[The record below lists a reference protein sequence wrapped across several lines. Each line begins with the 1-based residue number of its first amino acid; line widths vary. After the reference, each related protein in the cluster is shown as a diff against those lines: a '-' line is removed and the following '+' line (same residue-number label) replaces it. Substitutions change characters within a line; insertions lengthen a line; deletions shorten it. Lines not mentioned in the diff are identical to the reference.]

1 MSTVPTSYPGN
12 IILTEDLAEYAN
24 KNKCKKCKEYK
35 GKRFKIHG
43 RAENSEIRGCA
54 NI

>member
-12 IILTEDLAEYAN
+12 IILTEDLAEFAN
-24 KNKCKKCKEYK
+24 KNKCKRCKGYN

-43 RAENSEIRGCA
+43 RAENS
-54 NI
+54 